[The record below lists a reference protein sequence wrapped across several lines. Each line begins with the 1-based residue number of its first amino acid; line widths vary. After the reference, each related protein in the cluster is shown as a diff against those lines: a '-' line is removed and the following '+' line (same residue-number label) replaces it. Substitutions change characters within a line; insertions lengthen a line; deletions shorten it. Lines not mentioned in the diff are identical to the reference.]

1 MQINDIIS
9 EKNPMDE
16 APAGLIG
23 QGLKRVGAKVAG
35 AVGMKGAAASLT
47 GKADT
52 GKEANQLMVDL
63 KGYLG
68 RTGGNLKQLDAS
80 NLANFLKQ
88 KGYPTTSLQGASG
101 ALTPKQVD
109 QALLK
114 AVQAKAQSGDAAQGG
129 GQPAAGS
136 AQPAG
141 DGAAQGGGAEQP
153 AQGGFKAGFAA
164 ARRKAPGAKAAPAA
178 GSTQPAGDGAT
189 QPAAGAAQKPGAT
202 QPAAGAAAPN
212 VPPELAKKITQLTP
226 QQKQELAG
234 MLQ

>member
-1 MQINDIIS
+1 MQIYDIIS
-9 EKNPMDE
+9 EKNPLDE

-68 RTGGNLKQLDAS
+68 RTGGNLKQLDAG

-88 KGYPTTSLQGASG
+88 KGYPTTSVQGVSG
-101 ALTPKQVD
+101 VLTPKQVD

-114 AVQAKAQSGDAAQGG
+114 AVQAKAQSGDATQGG

-136 AQPAG
+136 PQPAG
-141 DGAAQGGGAEQP
+141 DGAAQP

-164 ARRKAPGAKAAPAA
+164 ARRNAPGAKADATAPAA
-178 GSTQPAGDGAT
+178 GSN
-189 QPAAGAAQKPGAT
+189 QPAAAPKPGAA
-202 QPAAGAAAPN
+202 QPAAGAAAPKPAAN

-234 MLQ
+234 ML

>member
-1 MQINDIIS
+1 MQIYDIIS
-9 EKNPMDE
+9 EKNPLDE

-68 RTGGNLKQLDAS
+68 RTGGNLKQLNAG

-88 KGYPTTSLQGASG
+88 KGYPTTSVQGVSG
-101 ALTPKQVD
+101 VLTPKQVD

-114 AVQAKAQSGDAAQGG
+114 AVQAKAQSGDATQGG
-129 GQPAAGS
+129 GQPAAG
-136 AQPAG
+136 
-141 DGAAQGGGAEQP
+141 DGAAQP

-164 ARRKAPGAKAAPAA
+164 ARRNAPGAKADATAPAA
-178 GSTQPAGDGAT
+178 GSN
-189 QPAAGAAQKPGAT
+189 QPAAA
-202 QPAAGAAAPN
+202 QPAAGAAAPKPAAN

-234 MLQ
+234 ML